1 MRLRDKDG
9 NPHPRWRL
17 IVIAISVIVIGALT
31 FGGMVYAMSKQVS
44 IVDGVNEEISF
55 TTYANVTSEVLAE
68 KGIVLGEADEIVPNL
83 DEKIFDGAKIIISRA
98 KNIKIVDGGNSFD
111 KLTAKKTVEEALTQ
125 ASIEVGDG
133 TQLNVELSDQITQN
147 MEIIINRSSQE
158 NITEEASIPFKTVK
172 KATAK
177 LKVGET
183 KVTCEGVDGVTQ
195 MVFTVCYENG
205 VEVSRELVSKTVT
218 TKPIDKVIE
227 YGAQNIQNVAAV
239 EYHRGVKV
247 SRGEEFRYS
256 AVITVS
262 ASAYDLS
269 YQSTGKNPGDRG
281 YGRTATGSVAQK
293 GSVAVDP
300 RVIPL
305 GSRLY
310 VEAAD
315 GSWTY
320 GNAVASDTGG
330 SIKGNKI
337 DLFMS
342 SSSEARQFGRRT
354 AKVYILE

>member
-9 NPHPRWRL
+9 KPHPRWRL
-17 IVIAISVIVIGALT
+17 IVIAISIIAIGAII

-44 IVDGVNEEISF
+44 IVDGVNEKISF

-68 KGIVLGEADEIVPNL
+68 KGIVLGEADEVVPNL
-83 DEKIFDGAKIIISRA
+83 DEKISDGAQITILRA

-111 KLTAKKTVEEALTQ
+111 KLTAKKTVEEALAQ
-125 ASIEVGDG
+125 ALIQLGDG
-133 TQLNVELSDQITQN
+133 TQLNVALSDEITEN
-147 MEIIINRSSQE
+147 MEIVINRSSQE
-158 NITEEASIPFKTVK
+158 NITEEAPIPFKTIK
-172 KATAK
+172 KPTTK
-177 LKVGET
+177 LKLGET

-195 MVFTVCYENG
+195 IVYNVCYENG
-205 VEVSRELVSKTVT
+205 SEVSRDLISKTVIA
-218 TKPIDKVIE
+218 KPVDKIIE
-227 YGAQNIQNVAAV
+227 YGAQNIQGIAAV

-247 SRGEEFRYS
+247 SRGEELRYS

-281 YGRTATGSVAQK
+281 YGRTATGSMAQK
-293 GSVAVDP
+293 GTVAVDP
-300 RVIPL
+300 SVIPL
-305 GSRLY
+305 GTRLFI
-310 VEAAD
+310 EAAD

-337 DLFMS
+337 DLFIP
-342 SSSEARQFGRRT
+342 SSSEARQFGRRI

>member
-9 NPHPRWRL
+9 KPHPRWRL
-17 IVIAISVIVIGALT
+17 IVIAISVIAIGAIT
-31 FGGMVYAMSKQVS
+31 FGGLVYAMSKQVS

-68 KGIVLGEADEIVPNL
+68 KGIVLGEADEITPNL
-83 DEKIFDGAKIIISRA
+83 DEKISYGAKIIISRA

-111 KLTAKKTVEEALTQ
+111 NLTAKKTVEEALTG
-125 ASIEVGDG
+125 ASIQVGDG
-133 TQLNVELSDQITQN
+133 TQLNVALSDEITEN

-158 NITEEASIPFKTVK
+158 NITEEAPIPFKTIK
-172 KATAK
+172 KATTK
-177 LKVGET
+177 LKEGET
-183 KVTCEGVDGVTQ
+183 KVTREGVDGVTQ
-195 MVFTVCYENG
+195 IVYNVCYENG
-205 VEVSRELVSKTVT
+205 AEVSRDLVSKTVV
-218 TKPIDKVIE
+218 TKPVDKIIE
-227 YGAQNIQNVAAV
+227 YGAQNIQSIAAV

-247 SRGEEFRYS
+247 SRGEELRYS

-269 YQSTGKNPGDRG
+269 YQSTGKSPGDRG
-281 YGRTATGSVAQK
+281 YGRTATGSTAQK
-293 GSVAVDP
+293 GTVAVDP

-310 VEAAD
+310 IEASD

-342 SSSEARQFGRRT
+342 SNSEARQFGRRT